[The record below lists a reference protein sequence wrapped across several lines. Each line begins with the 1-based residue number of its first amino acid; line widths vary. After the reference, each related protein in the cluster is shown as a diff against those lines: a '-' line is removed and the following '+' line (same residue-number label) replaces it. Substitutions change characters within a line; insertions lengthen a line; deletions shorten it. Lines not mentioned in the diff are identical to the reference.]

1 MRPFWHPLSTLLLA
15 DPPSYATPG
24 MIRMFLRG
32 PAGLELRYAGDR
44 MWPAVGQGQRVVV
57 RSPPQGGPAAGSVV
71 VAELDGI
78 PDLLRVRRVS
88 GAGRLTLTAD
98 ADPELCV
105 EMEEAALLAVAD
117 LPSRAA
123 GAAGSRL
130 RRLFLD
136 HAEAW
141 DGEPDDLPAATVL
154 CKYDGQAP
162 YYAASC
168 ATLQPSLL
176 QRIRKNVRPGARIL
190 VAGSGTGMECFALAE
205 EGWQVT
211 GVDFAPRMVEL
222 AQQEGARRRLAV
234 RFHRADLLQHDE
246 PAGSLAAVLF
256 THDVYSFLPDR
267 DHRCRLLEN
276 MSGWLEPEGCI
287 LLSARRVSRLYERW
301 ILTLQWLRRGGRH
314 WGHSHTRWVSAD
326 GALHRSFVQLHGE
339 ASLAREAHRAG
350 FQLGTWEGGHAPLT
364 REP

>member
-1 MRPFWHPLSTLLLA
+1 MRPFWHPLSALLLA

-32 PAGLELRYAGDR
+32 AEGLELRYAGDR
-44 MWPAVGQGQRVVV
+44 MWPAVEQGQRVVV
-57 RSPPQGGPAAGSVV
+57 QSPPGGGPAAGSVV
-71 VAELDGI
+71 VAELEGI

-88 GAGRLTLTAD
+88 GGRLTLTAD
-98 ADPELCV
+98 ADPEVHV
-105 EMEEAALLAVAD
+105 ETDGAALLAVAD
-117 LPSRAA
+117 LPSV
-123 GAAGSRL
+123 AAGSVAPWL

-141 DGEPDDLPAATVL
+141 NGVPDDLPAATVL

-162 YYAASC
+162 YYAASD

-176 QRIRKNVRPGARIL
+176 QRIRNNVRRGARIL

-222 AQQEGARRRLAV
+222 ARQEGERHRLPV
-234 RFHRADLLQHDE
+234 RFHQADLLQHDE

-276 MSGWLEPEGCI
+276 MSEWLEPEGCI
-287 LLSARRVSRLYERW
+287 LLSARRASRLYERW
-301 ILTLQWLRRGGRH
+301 ILTLQWLRRGGLH

-339 ASLAREAHRAG
+339 DSLAREAHRAG
-350 FQLGTWEGGHAPLT
+350 FQVGTWEGGHALLT